1 MLAAG
6 EILPV
11 QGEQE
16 LKTDYQSYISTGL
29 ITMKVWGMGI
39 LLPAGHKW
47 VWPYTAVGS
56 HRRPLIFIT
65 MKMMI
70 ATTRKTRKSAV

>member
-6 EILPV
+6 EILPESG
-11 QGEQE
+11 GEE

-29 ITMKVWGMGI
+29 MLAKVRGMGI
-39 LLPAGHKW
+39 LLPGRYKW
-47 VWPYTAVGS
+47 VQPYTTVGS
-56 HRRPLIFIT
+56 YRRPLIFMT
-65 MKMMI
+65 MKIII

>member
-16 LKTDYQSYISTGL
+16 FKTDYQSYISTGL
-29 ITMKVWGMGI
+29 MITKIQGMGI
-39 LLPAGHKW
+39 LLPAGYKW
-47 VWPYTAVGS
+47 VRPYTAIES
-56 HRRPLIFIT
+56 YRRPLIFIT
-65 MKMMI
+65 IKMMI